1 MRNLVLVF
9 LGCLCAQAE
18 TRTLTLKEAVNLALQ
33 QNPDLLMARL
43 DEQKAAL
50 GVDAIREPLAPRVVV
65 GSGLAYSNG
74 FPMSIEGSAPA
85 VLQAKA
91 IRSLYDPQRGYQVAQ
106 ARELTRGAALG
117 TAQVREE
124 VALRTAVLFLDL
136 ERAVK
141 SHEIAARQLEH
152 QQRIEAA
159 VRLRVAEGRELPVE
173 GKRAAVNVARARQR
187 VQALDSNARVLS
199 QTLARI
205 LGLPPGDAIVP
216 AGEQRMDPAA
226 PESEQ
231 AAVEASLRDNP
242 EIRRLES
249 ELAAKTLESKAYRA
263 AKRPRIDLVAQ
274 YGLLAR
280 FNNYEDFFR
289 KFQRHNGQLGA
300 SIQVPLFANTAEE
313 ARAAQASVEAQR
325 LRLQI
330 AAARGRIESGA
341 RQAWL
346 NVAEAEMAREVAKL
360 DLDAA
365 REQVSVVLA
374 QYEEGRATARQLDE
388 ARLAEEE
395 RWLAWHEARY
405 QLEKARLELLKQAN
419 TLSAALR

>member
-1 MRNLVLVF
+1 MRNLF
-9 LGCLCAQAE
+9 LILAGCVCAHAE
-18 TRTLTLKEAVNLALQ
+18 TRTLTLKEAVDLALR
-33 QNPDLLMARL
+33 QNSDLLLSRL

-50 GVDAIREPLAPRVVV
+50 GVDAIREPLTPRIVV

-85 VLQAKA
+85 VIQAKA

-106 ARELTRGAALG
+106 ARETARGAALG

-124 VALRTAVLFLDL
+124 VALRTAMLFLDL

-141 SHEIAARQLEH
+141 SREIAARQVDH

-159 VRLRVAEGRELPVE
+159 VRLRVEEGRELAVE

-187 VQALDSNARVLS
+187 VQALEGSARLLG
-199 QTLARI
+199 QALAQV
-205 LGLPPGDAIVP
+205 LGLAPGDVVTP

-231 AAVEASLRDNP
+231 AAVEASLRENP

-249 ELAAKTLESKAYRA
+249 ALAAKTLEAKGYRA
-263 AKRPRIDLVAQ
+263 AKRPRVDLVAQ

-300 SIQVPLFANTAEE
+300 SIQLPLFAANAEE
-313 ARAAQASVEAQR
+313 ARAAQADVEAR
-325 LRLQI
+325 RVRLQI
-330 AAARGRIESGA
+330 ASARGRIESGT
-341 RQAWL
+341 RQAWQR
-346 NVAEAEMAREVAKL
+346 VAEAETAREVAKL

-365 REQVSVVLA
+365 REQVSVLLA
-374 QYEEGRATARQLDE
+374 QFEEGRASARQLEE
-388 ARLAEEE
+388 ARYAEEE
-395 RWLAWHEARY
+395 RWLLWHEARY
-405 QLEKARLELLKQAN
+405 QLEKARLELLKQTN